1 MNDIKIDLIKKFDD
15 WYKFSVYMKAGDFS
29 GRTNFGIMISDYE
42 KLICDIEKMYVE
54 LEGEFLINYED
65 SDDYVKA
72 QFKNYGHLEISA
84 QLGGS
89 WNDNFVKL
97 LMYTDQTMLPI
108 ILQQLKQLS
117 R

>member
-1 MNDIKIDLIKKFDD
+1 MNDIKIDLIEKFDD
-15 WYKFSVYMKAGDFS
+15 WYEFSVYMKAGDFS
-29 GRTNFGIMISDYE
+29 GKTNFGIMISDYE
-42 KLICDIEKMYVE
+42 RLICNIEKMYVE
-54 LEGEFLINYED
+54 LKGEFLIKYED

-72 QFKNYGHLEISA
+72 RFKNYGHLEISA

-97 LMYTDQTMLPI
+97 LMNTDQTMLGI

>member
-1 MNDIKIDLIKKFDD
+1 MNDIKIELIEKFDR
-15 WYKFSVYMKAGDFS
+15 WYEFSIYMRAGDFS
-29 GRTNFGIMISDYE
+29 GKTNFGIMFSDYE
-42 KLICDIEKMYVE
+42 KLICDIEKMYME

-72 QFKNYGHLEISA
+72 RFKKYGHLEISA

-89 WNDNFVKL
+89 WNENFVRL
-97 LMYTDQTMLPI
+97 LMYTDQTMLGI